1 MSLDLASRSAFVV
14 WAPPDK
20 GTRSAWLAAELGMPP
35 PRYFAPTARRGLRGA
50 LAKYPRQL
58 VSTLAML
65 ARERPRVLFVQ
76 SPPSFAAWTA
86 ALYTTF
92 ARAALVIDAH
102 SDAFQRHWI
111 KPRWLNA
118 IAARRAAATIVTNGH
133 WAETVEQMGGHA
145 VVIPAVPT
153 HLEVGEAPALEG
165 FNVVVVATWARDEP
179 IDAVLEAARMCPEA
193 TFHITGRPRDLG
205 TDGTAPPH
213 NVRLTGFLPEPSYN
227 ALLANAGAVMCL
239 TTRDHTMQNGAAE
252 ALYLGTPIITSDWP
266 VLREYFPRGTIHVDN
281 SPAQIA
287 DAVRRMM
294 SEGDRYRAEVRALR
308 DERRER
314 WARDRATILSSIDRQ
329 LRSLRPA
336 RTGGSR

>member
-1 MSLDLASRSAFVV
+1 MNTDRRSAFVV

-20 GTRSAWLAAELGMPP
+20 GTRSAWLAAELGIPP
-35 PRYFAPTARRGLRGA
+35 PRYFAPTTRRGLGAA

-58 VSTLAML
+58 VATLAML
-65 ARERPRVLFVQ
+65 ARERPQVLFVQ

-86 ALYTTF
+86 ALYTAV

-102 SDAFQRHWI
+102 SDAFQRHWTR
-111 KPRWLNA
+111 PRWLNA
-118 IAARRAAATIVTNGH
+118 LVARRAAATIVTNGH
-133 WAETVEQMGGHA
+133 WAETVERMGGHA

-153 HLEVGEAPALEG
+153 KLEVGEAPALEG

-179 IDAVLEAARMCPEA
+179 IEAVVEAARLCSEA
-193 TFHITGRPRDLG
+193 TFHITGRPREMG
-205 TDGTAPPH
+205 SDGDALPP
-213 NVRLTGFLPEPSYN
+213 NVRLTGFLPEPAYN

-294 SEGDRYRAEVRALR
+294 TEGERYRAELLALR

-314 WARDRATILSSIDRQ
+314 WSSDRATILSSIDRQ